1 MKKFLFFIS
10 VFFTFQFTQAQSESK
25 ESITIES
32 ISKKWVFSDLINQK
46 FSKEEYEEAKDLLS
60 ATEIVFRKDKT
71 FTFSFIADLDGTWE
85 LNKNIITTKD
95 RRGTNTWTI
104 HKLSSNEI
112 IMSRNDSHQKMIF
125 KSK

>member
-46 FSKEEYEEAKDLLS
+46 FSKEEYEETKDLLS

-85 LNKNIITTKD
+85 LNKNVITTKD
-95 RRGTNTWTI
+95 RKGVNTWTI

-125 KSK
+125 KSN

>member
-46 FSKEEYEEAKDLLS
+46 FSKEEYEETKDLLS
-60 ATEIVFRKDKT
+60 ATEIAFRKDKT

-85 LNKNIITTKD
+85 LNKNVITTKD
-95 RRGTNTWTI
+95 RKGVNTWTI

-125 KSK
+125 KSN

>member
-1 MKKFLFFIS
+1 

-46 FSKEEYEEAKDLLS
+46 FSKEEYEETKDLLS

-85 LNKNIITTKD
+85 LNKNVITTKD
-95 RRGTNTWTI
+95 RKGVNTWTI

-125 KSK
+125 KSN